1 MCGHEGLGDF
11 VSRVVETV
19 IRRPSGGKGV
29 GDRLDRCATSGIV
42 GLGLKAADQG

>member
-1 MCGHEGLGDF
+1 MCSHEGLGDS

-29 GDRLDRCATSGIV
+29 GGRLDSCAASGIV
-42 GLGLKAADQG
+42 GLGLKAVDQG